1 MLFDVFKGTCNKL
14 MLIPKA
20 THERI
25 SEKAIEGY
33 RVRAVGEKN
42 GRENVHKTQRRPW
55 VKVGILRWG
64 KEWSGRACEA
74 KRKRGCE

>member
-20 THERI
+20 THERM

-42 GRENVHKTQRRPW
+42 GRENVHKTQRRP
-55 VKVGILRWG
+55 
-64 KEWSGRACEA
+64 
-74 KRKRGCE
+74 